1 MQAAA
6 TNSYQG
12 MLQRLSQ
19 LASGAPSAIP
29 AAPQAP
35 VVAYPVPVPT
45 MGADQLVLTPA
56 AYPQPQVVLPPP
68 PQAPV
73 AAPAPSSNPLG
84 VDWVGASTPATQTTA
99 PANTSLGV
107 TWSGTTPSA
116 AVPPSGN
123 PLGVDWA
130 TSPAPVA
137 PAPATPAPAAPAAQ
151 PGGQY
156 TVQSGDTLSKIAQQT
171 LGDADRWREIYD
183 LNRDQL
189 SDPSVI
195 RPGQQLRLP
204 GGANAAPA
212 APSAPSSSGIGGKAV
227 AEARKYLGVPYVWG
241 GSTPKGFDC
250 SGLMQYVFRSLGVSI
265 PRVAADQFRAGREV
279 SRHDLQPG
287 DAVFFSNT
295 GSRSGITHVGM
306 YIGDGKFLHAP
317 KTGDVVKISNLD
329 ESYYQSHYAGARR
342 YG

>member
-1 MQAAA
+1 
-6 TNSYQG
+6 
-12 MLQRLSQ
+12 
-19 LASGAPSAIP
+19 
-29 AAPQAP
+29 
-35 VVAYPVPVPT
+35 
-45 MGADQLVLTPA
+45 
-56 AYPQPQVVLPPP
+56 
-68 PQAPV
+68 
-73 AAPAPSSNPLG
+73 
-84 VDWVGASTPATQTTA
+84 
-99 PANTSLGV
+99 
-107 TWSGTTPSA
+107 
-116 AVPPSGN
+116 
-123 PLGVDWA
+123 
-130 TSPAPVA
+130 
-137 PAPATPAPAAPAAQ
+137 
-151 PGGQY
+151 
-156 TVQSGDTLSKIAQQT
+156 VQSGDTLSKIAQRT

-204 GGANAAPA
+204 GGAHSAPA
-212 APSAPSSSGIGGKAV
+212 APSAPSSGSIGPQAV

-265 PRVAADQFRAGREV
+265 PRVAADQFRAGSQV
-279 SRHDLQPG
+279 SRNDLQPG

-317 KTGDVVKISNLD
+317 KTGDVVKIANLN